1 MANLLS
7 SSDLEE
13 IRSTIDEI
21 VKDTSINTTIKYR
34 QYTGEDY
41 YNPRDQRILY
51 ERTDWSGVSALRGL
65 VTQKETEMM
74 SGIEVGDAKFVIMRS
89 SVSNTLSVSDL
100 IVDSGVSYNIK
111 SVAYDPLELV
121 YILYASAV

>member
-1 MANLLS
+1 MTLLS
-7 SSDLEE
+7 SSDLAE
-13 IRSTIDEI
+13 IRDTIDEI

-41 YNPRDQRILY
+41 YNPRDQQVLS

-65 VTQKETEMM
+65 VTQKEVDMTA
-74 SGIEVGDAKFVIMRS
+74 GIEVGDTKFVIMRS

-100 IVDSGVSYNIK
+100 IVDSGATYNIK
-111 SVAYDPLELV
+111 SIAYDPLDLV
-121 YILYASAV
+121 YILYASVA